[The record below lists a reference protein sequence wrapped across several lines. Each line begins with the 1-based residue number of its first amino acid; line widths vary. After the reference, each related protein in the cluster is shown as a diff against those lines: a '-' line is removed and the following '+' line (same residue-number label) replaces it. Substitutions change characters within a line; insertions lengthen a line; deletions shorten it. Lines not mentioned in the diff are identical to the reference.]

1 MSRFSRTR
9 NRYMINEQEKK
20 TNFEIKLFG
29 TSDKK
34 TDLYKSI
41 LEIYESYMS
50 DPEEHYKIVFTLSS
64 DKKSISVEVSP
75 ENGIDAR
82 SASQVQGLVE
92 QEIFNLKPEDWA
104 DMGDSFTY
112 KFPVGVSYRGEE
124 EMEMNESLRR
134 FIRES
139 IQEIPLTDPGAP
151 MQRPGRTFHHNGPE
165 QESDMIRSNLF
176 IMAKKAN
183 AMHDEIANGDDLPE
197 WVQEKIAVAGSMI
210 DSVYDYL
217 DYEYHKFNQP
227 EMPPEMPMHSHGS
240 IGYMD
245 MPMMEG
251 KKKNGRVVKGKYHGE
266 TYKATSAMAKAI
278 EKGASYEELK
288 KMAKWADN
296 PDAVVNAAIMAVK
309 GRPARKN
316 EG

>member
-1 MSRFSRTR
+1 MSIFSRMR
-9 NRYMINEQEKK
+9 NSSILSEEEKKK

-29 TSDKK
+29 KDEASRTDLYNSIIEVWSNTAEGNFKIVFTPSSDKK
-34 TDLYKSI
+34 T
-41 LEIYESYMS
+41 
-50 DPEEHYKIVFTLSS
+50 
-64 DKKSISVEVSP
+64 ISAEVSA
-75 ENGIDAR
+75 ESGADAR
-82 SASQVQGLVE
+82 SASEVQSLVDE
-92 QEIFNLKPEDWA
+92 AISNLKPEDWA
-104 DMGDSFTY
+104 DMGVSFTY
-112 KFPVGVSYRGEE
+112 SIPAGVSYKDKE
-124 EMEMNESLRR
+124 EMEINESLRR

-139 IQEIPLTDPGAP
+139 IQEVPLADPGVP
-151 MQRPGRTFHHNGPE
+151 MQRPGRMFHHNGPE

-183 AMHDEIANGDDLPE
+183 AMHDEIRSGDDLPE

-217 DYEYHKFNQP
+217 DYEYNKFNQP
-227 EMPPEMPMHSHGS
+227 EMPMHSQGS